1 MKTIFI
7 IRHAITESPSFNQ
20 EDWARQ
26 LLPSGIREAEN
37 ISNAMKAKGKTLD
50 FILSSDA
57 KRTRKTAEIFQK
69 TLELP
74 SEKISFHHELYNA
87 RLSALW
93 DAIKHLPNAYDVVGI
108 IAHNPGVT
116 HLANDMS
123 DDFNIDHLTT
133 CGIVGFEADVED
145 WKNFEKASKRNCYYD
160 DPSRYF

>member
-7 IRHAITESPSFNQ
+7 IRHAKTESPSFNQ

-37 ISNAMKAKGKTLD
+37 ISNAMKAKGKTRN

-74 SEKISFHHELYNA
+74 SEKISFHHELYNGSG
-87 RLSALW
+87 LG
-93 DAIKHLPNAYDVVGI
+93 VVG
-108 IAHNPGVT
+108 AFQHNT
-116 HLANDMS
+116 
-123 DDFNIDHLTT
+123 
-133 CGIVGFEADVED
+133 
-145 WKNFEKASKRNCYYD
+145 
-160 DPSRYF
+160 

>member
-1 MKTIFI
+1 MYVSGKVVLFRSLSPARLYVVCPVTI
-7 IRHAITESPSFNQ
+7 A
-20 EDWARQ
+20 A
-26 LLPSGIREAEN
+26 
-37 ISNAMKAKGKTLD
+37 
-50 FILSSDA
+50 
-57 KRTRKTAEIFQK
+57 
-69 TLELP
+69 
-74 SEKISFHHELYNA
+74 NA

-116 HLANDMS
+116 HLANEMS
-123 DDFNIDHLTT
+123 DDFNIDHLAT